1 MIFGGMQRSSTI
13 DFPGALAC
21 VLFTRGCDLDCFYCH
36 NRELIA
42 GDGGRLPAEEVFS
55 FLEKRRGLLDGVV
68 VSGGEPT
75 LQPDLEA
82 FLRRVRPLGYRIKLD
97 TNGRRPAL
105 VERLWR
111 EGLLDYVAV
120 DVKALPA
127 DYPAVCGADCFSD
140 VRLTVDTLG
149 ALGAAFEART
159 TLFPGMDAGALGE
172 LLASFPPLPRWRL
185 NYFHMP
191 GGFRPADE
199 ARLRL
204 PALTPQSVGEAL
216 PKLLAAQPN
225 LLHGA

>member
-42 GDGGRLPAEEVFS
+42 GDGDQLAEAGRLFLPRKAAGPA
-55 FLEKRRGLLDGVV
+55 RRGGR
-68 VSGGEPT
+68 E
-75 LQPDLEA
+75 
-82 FLRRVRPLGYRIKLD
+82 RRGADPPARSRGIPPPRPPARLPRQA
-97 TNGRRPAL
+97 RHQRPAAAL

-140 VRLTVDTLG
+140 VRLTIDTLRS
-149 ALGAAFEART
+149 LGAAFEART
-159 TLFPGMDAGALGE
+159 TLYPGLDAGALGE

-191 GGFRPADE
+191 GAFRPADE
-199 ARLRL
+199 TRLRL

>member
-42 GDGGRLPAEEVFS
+42 GDGGQLAEAAVFS

-75 LQPDLEA
+75 LQPDLEE
-82 FLRRVRPLGYRIKLD
+82 FLRRVRPLGYRVKLD

-111 EGLLDYVAV
+111 EGLFDYVAV

-127 DYPAVCGADCFSD
+127 DYPAVCGADRFSD
-140 VRLTVDTLG
+140 VRLTI
-149 ALGAAFEART
+149 
-159 TLFPGMDAGALGE
+159 DA
-172 LLASFPPLPRWRL
+172 P
-185 NYFHMP
+185 
-191 GGFRPADE
+191 
-199 ARLRL
+199 
-204 PALTPQSVGEAL
+204 
-216 PKLLAAQPN
+216 LAAQ
-225 LLHGA
+225 LLPHARRLPSRGRNAPPASRAHPAVGRGGAAEAARRAAQPASRRLNPKQRQPRNHLVPGLPFRAAVRGRRPCAD